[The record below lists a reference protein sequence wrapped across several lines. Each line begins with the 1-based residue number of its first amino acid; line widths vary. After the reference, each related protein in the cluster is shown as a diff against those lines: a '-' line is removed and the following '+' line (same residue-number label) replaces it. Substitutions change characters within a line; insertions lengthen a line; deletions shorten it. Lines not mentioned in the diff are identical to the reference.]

1 MRIRQRDD
9 RYRKKKK
16 KQQHGSTSSHH
27 HNQAKQLHTEPAYRR
42 KPNPIRRY
50 DTDVLSPVRSC
61 DLTFLSFSLL
71 LLFSSHIFSPA
82 FHRVFGHFLYIVVWD
97 LKFCCLFCK
106 HLSAGDAYRSVE
118 RTRNDTKSFAVN
130 NRFLVFYESMYLSMT
145 FLFLTTDVFLSRR
158 SPSRA
163 TSRVSERGRCR
174 RSPSRAGWWADP
186 TLWWMW
192 ATTAAPRRPSPEL
205 LDLH

>member
-1 MRIRQRDD
+1 MIS
-9 RYRKKKK
+9 
-16 KQQHGSTSSHH
+16 HFFPFLCCSCFLHTSSF
-27 HNQAKQLHTEPAYRR
+27 QLPT
-42 KPNPIRRY
+42 
-50 DTDVLSPVRSC
+50 VCLV
-61 DLTFLSFSLL
+61 
-71 LLFSSHIFSPA
+71 
-82 FHRVFGHFLYIVVWD
+82 IVVWD

-192 ATTAAPRRPSPEL
+192 ATTVAPRRP
-205 LDLH
+205 

>member
-82 FHRVFGHFLYIVVWD
+82 SHRVFGYCCILLCGIWNSAACSVNICVPATPTDQWSGLEMTQSLSPLITDFL
-97 LKFCCLFCK
+97 FF
-106 HLSAGDAYRSVE
+106 LSQCIYQWL
-118 RTRNDTKSFAVN
+118 SF
-130 NRFLVFYESMYLSMT
+130 
-145 FLFLTTDVFLSRR
+145 FLTTDVFLSRR